1 MTAGDCK
8 ESFMGLPRKNVFFLG
23 LPHPLFWG
31 SPHQRLA
38 LAEQAA
44 LPQHLETWLENGV
57 PVAAIV
63 WTGPKGPGLASLSG
77 PHLVSHY
84 AQGYY

>member
-23 LPHPLFWG
+23 LPRPLFWG

-44 LPQHLETWLENGV
+44 LPQHPKTWLNKRV

-63 WTGPKGPGLASLSG
+63 WTGPKTQGLASLSG
-77 PHLVSHY
+77 PHLTSLF
-84 AQGYY
+84 AQGY